1 MVVEI
6 EPLLVLTRHVAME
19 SSTDDDAKSLL
30 SWCIFHLLEKTAKLP
45 KELTPAF
52 QRLGEKYGSEYL

>member
-1 MVVEI
+1 MTVEI
-6 EPLLVLTRHVAME
+6 EPLLVLVRQAVME

-45 KELTPAF
+45 NELLPAF
-52 QRLGEKYGSEYL
+52 GRLGERYDL

>member
-6 EPLLVLTRHVAME
+6 EPLLVLTRHVVME

-45 KELTPAF
+45 KELVPAF
-52 QRLGEKYGSEYL
+52 TRLGERYEHEYV